1 MTDTTGKYEWNVRVA
16 KQGYDFAEFI
26 VSADTA
32 KEAEAQIDPNSVS
45 DEHWNGDGWEHPEL
59 YICKYSTERMDR
71 IHPDLYVNPDN
82 AGTMELTD
90 YEHGF
95 LMATSH
101 YLHAQLVDT
110 GWEGDE
116 WMEVELDGKHYD
128 FNFWREEDDSGTS
141 CIAYATKMEKGHRT
155 TDTNVFK
162 RLW

>member
-1 MTDTTGKYEWNVRVA
+1 
-16 KQGYDFAEFI
+16 
-26 VSADTA
+26 
-32 KEAEAQIDPNSVS
+32 
-45 DEHWNGDGWEHPEL
+45 
-59 YICKYSTERMDR
+59 
-71 IHPDLYVNPDN
+71 
-82 AGTMELTD
+82 
-90 YEHGF
+90 
-95 LMATSH
+95 
-101 YLHAQLVDT
+101 VDT